1 MILKLSFK
9 DAAFLLVGF
18 LLFISGPWMW
28 GLLIFIFVL
37 TDLDEVTDEEAFINI
52 DTRKNNGN
60 NDT

>member
-9 DAAFLLVGF
+9 DAAFLLVG
-18 LLFISGPWMW
+18 LLLIISGPWMW

-52 DTRKNNGN
+52 DTRKR
-60 NDT
+60 DAE

>member
-9 DAAFLLVGF
+9 DAAFLLVG
-18 LLFISGPWMW
+18 LLLIISGPWMW

-52 DTRKNNGN
+52 DTRKNNGD
-60 NDT
+60 NDS